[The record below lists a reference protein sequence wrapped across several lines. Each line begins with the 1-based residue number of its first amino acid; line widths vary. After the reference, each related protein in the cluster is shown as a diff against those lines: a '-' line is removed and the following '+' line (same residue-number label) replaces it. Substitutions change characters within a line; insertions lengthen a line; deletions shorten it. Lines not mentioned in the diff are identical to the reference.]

1 MAATYITVAE
11 FRTLVGIGDLYSD
24 VTIEEVCQTAQ
35 DLLDG
40 MLWYDSAPVVGALLN
55 SNVITLGLTMPTI
68 FTTGQTV
75 AITGCGATYNNAA
88 AVITGT
94 IPYSQNSVNSFI
106 WPNVLQNIRLNN
118 VAYIQYA
125 KVAADD
131 NWHQI
136 RPFGKALGA
145 DTKAATYATTGGVR
159 NAAAVLARAIW
170 DSRQA
175 AGGGLGVDGSVLPF
189 TVGARLMGQVKG
201 LIAPYMNPAAMVG

>member
-1 MAATYITVAE
+1 MPATYITVAE

-40 MLWYDSAPVVGALLN
+40 MLWFDSTPVVGAQLSN
-55 SNVITLGLTMPTI
+55 NVITLALTMPTI
-68 FTTGQTV
+68 FVEGQTV
-75 AITGCGATYNNAA
+75 AITACGATYNNAA
-88 AVITGT
+88 AVITGVLPST
-94 IPYSQNSVNSFI
+94 AVGSFVSTGNRYNAS
-106 WPNVLQNIRLNN
+106 WLNN